1 MNKVAIIAGELS
13 GDKIGASLVRILSQ
27 KYNIELF
34 GVGGQELSDLG
45 LKSLF
50 PYEELSIIGIWSILK
65 NIKKLNIRLN
75 FTVKAI
81 VDYNPDIL
89 IIIDSPEFTHR
100 VAKRVNK
107 SLPNLPIINLVP
119 PLVWVWRRYRA
130 RYMQDYITH
139 ILCIYPFEPRVF
151 RELNGPNCTYIGNPL
166 FNKITQIREIK
177 DQELLD
183 RLVPKTILFM
193 PGSRQSEVEKL
204 LPTAVN
210 SFKKILTQ
218 GYNIKIKI
226 PTFTKFSSAIKRQF
240 QDQNLDFEI
249 IVDETEKVKN
259 FYQSDVALV
268 ASGSATL
275 ELCAAKLPMVVI
287 YKLNFLNVI
296 LALLM
301 GLNKSY
307 ISLPNLILN
316 RKLVPE
322 LVQYKCTS
330 ENISQCIRELLD
342 DVGKR
347 KYQMDG
353 FDEIHSKMR
362 AFSSDKELH
371 NLFCNYLS

>member
-13 GDKIGASLVRILSQ
+13 GDKIGANLVRILLQ

-34 GVGGQELSDLG
+34 GVGGQELSNLG

-50 PYEELSIIGIWSILK
+50 PYEELSIIGMWSILK
-65 NIKKLNIRLN
+65 NINKLNVRLN
-75 FTVKAI
+75 YTVKAI
-81 VDYNPDIL
+81 IDYNPDIL

-100 VAKRVNK
+100 LAKRVNK

-119 PLVWVWRRYRA
+119 PLVWVWRKYRA
-130 RYMQDYITH
+130 RHMQDYITH
-139 ILCIYPFEPRVF
+139 VLSIYPFEPRVF

-166 FNKITQIREIK
+166 FNKIIQIKEIK
-177 DQELLD
+177 DQKVIDSLMT
-183 RLVPKTILFM
+183 KTILFM

-204 LPTAVN
+204 LPIAVS
-210 SFKKILTQ
+210 SFKKILAQ
-218 GYNIKIKI
+218 GYKIKIKI
-226 PTFTKFSSAIKRQF
+226 PTFTKFSSTIKRHF

-249 IVDETEKVKN
+249 ILDETEKVRN
-259 FYQSDVALV
+259 FYQTDVALV

-287 YKLNFLNVI
+287 YKLNLLNVI
-296 LALLM
+296 LALFM

-330 ENISQCIRELLD
+330 RNISQSIRELLD
-342 DVGKR
+342 DDGER
-347 KYQMDG
+347 NQQMDG
-353 FDEIHSKMR
+353 FAEIHSKMQ
-362 AFSSDKELH
+362 AFSTDEKLH